1 VDNAQRLYRLRHAVK
16 VMERVEASPAH
27 KFDLRDWQWGTYPN
41 FHQTEE
47 EAVSCGTACCF
58 AGWLALDP
66 IAQAQGLKPNKG
78 GIPTF
83 GVGDDETTQASAIA
97 NYLGIS
103 YEAARNLVIPDEYKC
118 DSSQIKPADVIC
130 KLERLIEAYEQN

>member
-1 VDNAQRLYRLRHAVK
+1 MDKAQQLYRMRHAIK
-16 VMERVEASPAH
+16 VMERVAASPTH

-41 FHQTEE
+41 FHTTEE

-66 IAQAQGLKPNKG
+66 VAQSQGLMPNKG

-83 GVGDDETTQASAIA
+83 GESTQAMAIA
-97 NYLGIS
+97 EYLGIT
-103 YEAARNLVIPDEYKC
+103 YGEARGLTMPDYYKC
-118 DSSQIKPADVIC
+118 EPSKIKPEDVIC
-130 KLERLIEAYEQN
+130 KLERLIEHYEQN